1 MYATSDTVAS
11 FSVLRL
17 AASALD
23 DVDPRVAVGGTG
35 HSDGYLA
42 LLAAPSGAV
51 AARSIRIADASAP
64 YDFIVVEH
72 VGADSPY
79 TRAWVRHHDVDGAV
93 SYSFFTET
101 PAPFPLRSY
110 PLDALQPREGAALT
124 AAR

>member
-23 DVDPRVAVGGTG
+23 DIDPAVPVADGV
-35 HSDGYLA
+35 DGYLA

-51 AARSIRIADASAP
+51 AARGIRIADASAP

-72 VGADSPY
+72 VGAGGPY

>member
-1 MYATSDTVAS
+1 MHHATSDSVTS

-23 DVDPRVAVGGTG
+23 GVDPAAAAFADRG
-35 HSDGYLA
+35 DGYVA

-51 AARSIRIADASAP
+51 APRSIRIADASSP

-72 VGADSPY
+72 VGSGGPY
-79 TRAWVRHHDVDGAV
+79 TRAWVRHYDLDGGV
-93 SYSFFTET
+93 WYSFFTET

-110 PLDALQPREGAALT
+110 LLDALQPKEDAALT
-124 AAR
+124 ASR